1 MVRVEVHLE
10 AEEAEEEG
18 KDAGVTETF
27 NLFFGFVFSHAL
39 FR

>member
-10 AEEAEEEG
+10 AEEEEEN

>member
-10 AEEAEEEG
+10 AEEEEED